1 MSKSIVVVSGTFSSQ
16 HLSSQT
22 RLELTAKSI
31 LYNNSWAMYIL
42 NIAHPGRYM
51 YEEGLD
57 VVVMMNPTQAS
68 ILTCEIVV
76 KVVLVY

>member
-1 MSKSIVVVSGTFSSQ
+1 MSKSIVVVSGTFSSH

-42 NIAHPGRYM
+42 NIAHPSR
-51 YEEGLD
+51 YEEGPD